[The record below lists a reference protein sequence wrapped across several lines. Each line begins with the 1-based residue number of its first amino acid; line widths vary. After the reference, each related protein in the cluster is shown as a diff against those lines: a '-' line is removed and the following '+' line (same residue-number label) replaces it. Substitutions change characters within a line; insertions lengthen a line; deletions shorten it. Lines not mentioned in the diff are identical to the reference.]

1 MSSRP
6 ADLFVNRRG
15 AVLVLAPSREGQL
28 AHLADTRRVVLDREG
43 DAMNALC
50 RWVFA
55 DLPKGTL
62 RDEWGNPYDHQAHTL
77 LAGSLAD
84 GEELVRAMVEN
95 GFHVV
100 DAPDF
105 FVPFQTL
112 DFTNAEDSDQLRVR
126 HPRAFALARR
136 ERPSTH
142 QLVTSI
148 RDSMVV
154 GER

>member
-1 MSSRP
+1 MSHP
-6 ADLFVNRRG
+6 ADLYVNRRG
-15 AVLVLAPSREGQL
+15 PVLVLAPSRDGRL
-28 AHLADTRRVVLDREG
+28 AHLAETRRVVLDREG
-43 DAMNALC
+43 ETMNALC

-62 RDEWGNPYDHQAHTL
+62 RDDWGNPYDHQALTL

-84 GEELVRAMVEN
+84 GEELIRAMIEL
-95 GFHVV
+95 GFNVV

-105 FVPFQTL
+105 FVPFQTINIT
-112 DFTNAEDSDQLRVR
+112 DAEDSDQLRNR

-136 ERPSTH
+136 ERPTPT
-142 QLVTSI
+142 QLVTWI
-148 RDSMVV
+148 RDSMIV